1 MLELEELEELEVA
14 AVGQRSVEEE
24 LLLRLEEEVG
34 ESVAELL
41 AVAVVMMGVGA
52 VFNMTI
58 CFFFVQVGEI
68 IIVVVGVLL
77 YRECGNFLDRS
88 VRLRFFVVVV
98 GGFWVVND
106 IGLLGGLWI
115 MDYALAHARKK

>member
-1 MLELEELEELEVA
+1 MVGLGGWEVGDGDGELLLLELEELEEELEVAA

-58 CFFFVQVGEI
+58 CCCFFP
-68 IIVVVGVLL
+68 
-77 YRECGNFLDRS
+77 
-88 VRLRFFVVVV
+88 
-98 GGFWVVND
+98 
-106 IGLLGGLWI
+106 
-115 MDYALAHARKK
+115 